1 MTMELLT
8 MVGEMA
14 LLVAVLFVL
23 VFGIV
28 WSIFRCADW
37 LERKG

>member
-1 MTMELLT
+1 MSVELLT
-8 MVGEMA
+8 MAVQMVVTC
-14 LLVAVLFVL
+14 VAMFVL

>member
-1 MTMELLT
+1 MELLT